1 MKIFSLIVLLV
12 ANGALFGQEYV
23 RALKTNP
30 NLAREINL
38 QRKSA
43 LNSLDSTFLYIFESL
58 PLANAW
64 DDFSTDK
71 FQSYD
76 PDYAGAGV
84 TSEWFYRL
92 MDETNTV
99 PQDPTLIFCDSAHS
113 NTVTYIIEE
122 GVEVDQAITYDF
134 TPISVWVND
143 LNNFPVIGGL
153 RMFYEECFVLVD
165 SLIDGVLDL
174 NQDTIWYN
182 TLPGPAFVQDSA
194 HVFTKVV
201 SDNKT
206 LWIDKNAY
214 HNYTFAVNP
223 WSLGV
228 ATFDGVDENGMPYA
242 LGDDDAQDV
251 ADYLTSRPI
260 DLSVATPGEDL
271 VFLDF
276 IFQPKGFGNMPE
288 DNDSL
293 LVDFLDPITG
303 EWVSAAW
310 HAIASEVGENVW
322 DTAHIAV
329 SPGLFVEDF
338 QFRIKNYATL
348 SGALDHWHVDYVSVE
363 IAVEL
368 EISSFND
375 VAIMYPLNTI
385 LKDYTAVPWD
395 HYKANTTGNEQM
407 LTDLELLVYNCTSTG
422 TNFTNGEWQSM
433 YDEFLQG
440 GSPFNIPNT
449 ASPSVNF
456 DVGITTCTFDG
467 ASDYY
472 YDQALAVD
480 QAAFDLKFHINSAA
494 GPDKNVYKQNDT
506 TQFVQDFRNYYAY
519 DDGIPEAAYGV
530 DGVGSLLAYK
540 FEAYQP
546 GQLTGI
552 LMNFVPSVTDVSD
565 EVFLLTVWADNAG
578 IPGDIIYQ
586 DDYFESH
593 SPIYSGSIEGF
604 KYYTFTRDL
613 YLVDGYLPVDEI
625 FYVGWQNISEQSLNI
640 GLDWNIDNSDKV
652 FRNTSGVWL
661 NSAFDMSLLI
671 RPVFSTAL
679 DYTLS
684 NPRENTA
691 EVNPITIYPNPTRDL
706 VNISGLP
713 ENSLIS
719 IYDMSG
725 RLVKS
730 VANESQ
736 LTLEDVVSG
745 VYLVNI
751 TNEQSETIY
760 SSRIIKN

>member
-30 NLAREINL
+30 NLARENNI

-113 NTVTYIIEE
+113 NTVTHIVTG
-122 GVEVDQAITYDF
+122 GVEVELTTTYDF

-143 LNNFPVIGGL
+143 LNNYPVTGGL
-153 RMFYEECFVLVD
+153 RTFYEECYVLVD

-174 NQDTIWYN
+174 DQDTIWYN

-228 ATFDGVDENGMPYA
+228 ATFDGVDQNGMPYDF
-242 LGDDDAQDV
+242 GDDDAQDV

-260 DLSVATPGEDL
+260 DLSGATPGEDL

-303 EWVSAAW
+303 EWVPAAW

-329 SPGLFVEDF
+329 SPGLFVDDF
-338 QFRIKNYATL
+338 QFRIKNYASL

-395 HYKANTTGNEQM
+395 HYKANTTGNEHM

-433 YDEFLQG
+433 YDGFLQG

-467 ASDYY
+467 ASDYS

-480 QAAFDLKFHINSAA
+480 QAAFDLKFHFNSAA

-519 DDGIPEAAYGV
+519 DDGTPEAAYGV

-540 FEAYQP
+540 FETYQP

-578 IPGDIIYQ
+578 VPGDIIYQ

-652 FRNTSGVWL
+652 FRNTSGEWL

-684 NPRENTA
+684 NPRENTT
-691 EVNPITIYPNPTRDL
+691 EVNPINIYPNPTSDL

>member
-30 NLAREINL
+30 NLARENNL

-92 MDETNTV
+92 MDATNTD

-113 NTVTYIIEE
+113 NTVTYFIEE
-122 GVEVDQAITYDF
+122 GVPVDTAITYDF
-134 TPISVWVND
+134 TEISVWVND
-143 LNNFPVIGGL
+143 LNNYPVTGGL
-153 RMFYEECFVLVD
+153 RTFYEECYVLVD

-174 NQDTIWYN
+174 DQDTIWYN

-201 SDNKT
+201 SDTIT
-206 LWIDKNAY
+206 LWLDKNAY
-214 HNYTFAVNP
+214 RNYTFAVNP

-228 ATFDGVDENGMPYA
+228 ATFDGVDQNGMPYDF
-242 LGDDDAQDV
+242 GDDDAQDV

-260 DLSVATPGEDL
+260 DLSGVDPDDV

-276 IFQPKGFGNMPE
+276 LFQPKGFGNMPE

-303 EWVSAAW
+303 EWVPAAW

-322 DTAHIAV
+322 DTAHIAI
-329 SPGLFVEDF
+329 SPGLFVDDF
-338 QFRIKNYATL
+338 QFRIKNYASL
-348 SGALDHWHVDYVSVE
+348 SGALDHWHVDYVRFKVAADLE
-363 IAVEL
+363 FGFINDIAV
-368 EISSFND
+368 
-375 VAIMYPLNTI
+375 VYPLNTL

-395 HYKANTTGNEQM
+395 HYKANTVGNEHM
-407 LTDLELLVYNCTSTG
+407 LTDLEVLIYNSTSTAI
-422 TNFTNGEWQSM
+422 NFQESEWQSS
-433 YDEFLQG
+433 YDGFLQG
-440 GSPFNIPNT
+440 GSPFVIPT
-449 ASPSVNF
+449 AAVPDVNLEL
-456 DVGITTCTFDG
+456 GITPCTFDG
-467 ASDYY
+467 ADDYS
-472 YDQALAVD
+472 YDQTLAVD
-480 QAAFDLKFHINSAA
+480 QAAFDLKFVFNSAA
-494 GPDKNVYKQNDT
+494 GEGLNVYNENDT

-519 DDGIPEAAYGV
+519 DDGTPEAAYGV

-546 GQLTGI
+546 GELTGI

-578 IPGDIIYQ
+578 VPGEIIYQ

-593 SPIYSGSIEGF
+593 SPIYSGAIEGF

-625 FYVGWQNISEQSLNI
+625 FYVGWQNISDQSLNI

-652 FRNTSGVWL
+652 FRNTSGEWL

-684 NPRENTA
+684 NPREKSA
-691 EVNPITIYPNPTRDL
+691 EVSPINIYPNPTSDL

-730 VANESQ
+730 VVNESQ

>member
-613 YLVDGYLPVDEI
+613 YLVDSYLPVDEI

-691 EVNPITIYPNPTRDL
+691 EVNPITIYPNPTSDL

-725 RLVKS
+725 RLVKT